1 MALYPSDDLALDV
14 SSDRMT
20 FAVLAGGDRV
30 LHELPDV
37 AMALLLPQNGEC
49 VESCSKHAS
58 RIHTQRPPRITNGWG
73 REVPAYAVFP
83 AKSRHTCTGITCLH
97 RPRSSLGGENFQPR
111 WSRVCNA
118 PSHAARAADSGE
130 EIVPAAEK
138 LSACKRAEM
147 LFFAFSSRLGQTP
160 SRRIPPM
167 PRWGQQFLLL
177 EIYSMQRTH
186 LLGEEMSKY
195 RERTLRRFATA
206 IEVGYGGEWTRRA
219 RDGVWTEWDET
230 RGALVEWSEAVTQHG
245 EETRRLMIY
254 TLHEERSERCIQ
266 AVKR

>member
-1 MALYPSDDLALDV
+1 
-14 SSDRMT
+14 
-20 FAVLAGGDRV
+20 
-30 LHELPDV
+30 
-37 AMALLLPQNGEC
+37 MALLRPQNGEC
-49 VESCSKHAS
+49 VESCCKQAS
-58 RIHTQRPPRITNGWG
+58 RISYTAATAHYQWLGWG
-73 REVPAYAVFP
+73 RSCICVFP

-118 PSHAARAADSGE
+118 PSHAARSGFRRGNCTCSRKTKRLQ
-130 EIVPAAEK
+130 ACRDA
-138 LSACKRAEM
+138 LSSTRFLRASARP
-147 LFFAFSSRLGQTP
+147 L

-177 EIYSMQRTH
+177 EIYSMQRTN

-206 IEVGYGGEWTRRA
+206 IEDGYGGEWTRRG

-230 RGALVEWSEAVTQHG
+230 RDLRWSSRVRQSLSTE
-245 EETRRLMIY
+245 RR
-254 TLHEERSERCIQ
+254 HDD
-266 AVKR
+266 